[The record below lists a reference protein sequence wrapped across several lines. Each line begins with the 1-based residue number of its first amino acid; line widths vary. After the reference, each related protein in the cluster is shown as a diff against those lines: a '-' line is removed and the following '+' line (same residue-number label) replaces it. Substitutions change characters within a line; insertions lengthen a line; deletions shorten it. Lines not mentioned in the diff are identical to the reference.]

1 MKAKIKMVVDIVM
14 LILFLMQMAYHLIGD
29 PLHEWMGIM
38 LFVFVILH
46 NILNRKY
53 YLRLCKGKC
62 TPMRFFYTA
71 INLMLIISF
80 LCVAASAV
88 FLSATVSSIF
98 HLRAVLLGRKM
109 HMVFTTW
116 SFILMSAHLGLHW
129 NRGIHVIKK
138 QPKELQFL
146 CCISMMLASGYGLYA
161 FISRELL
168 QRMLFLSGYVF
179 FDYEES
185 VFLFIVDYIAILCLF
200 SGITYGMKR
209 FIAKQK

>member
-14 LILFLMQMAYHLIGD
+14 PILFLIQMAYHLIGD
-29 PLHEWMGIM
+29 SLHGWMGLM
-38 LFVFVILH
+38 LFTFVILH
-46 NILNRKY
+46 NILNWNWY
-53 YLRLCKGKC
+53 SGLCKGKY

-71 INLMLIISF
+71 INLMLIVSF
-80 LCVAASAV
+80 LCVAVSAV
-88 FLSATVSSIF
+88 FLSATVSSLF
-98 HLRAVLLGRKM
+98 HLRAVLLERKM

-146 CCISMMLASGYGLYA
+146 CCISMMLVSGYGLYA

-168 QRMLFLSGYVF
+168 QRMLFLSDYVF

-185 VFLFIVDYIAILCLF
+185 AFLFIVDYIAILCLF
-200 SGITYGMKR
+200 SGITCGLKR